1 MEHELALLSPEKT
14 ILTYRLASV
23 GSRVFAHLVDV
34 IIIIVVLVLSG
45 IAVGVSG
52 VLGPGTI
59 VLSSTVFMIFLAAF
73 PFMYFIVFEALWNG
87 QTLGKKAL
95 TLRVRMADG
104 TAITPLAAIGRNLL
118 RPADI
123 LPGTYFVGLLAMFTT
138 PKSQRLGD
146 LVSNTVVVYEKR
158 AQPYFTPAPHTAGI
172 HPLESQVGELRG
184 MTLDEYNALRRYC
197 DRFPELSPNA
207 QTKLT
212 SEVWLPIASRRG
224 VQMAPN
230 VHPIYL
236 AEAVVMKYGRE
247 HGLL

>member
-14 ILTYRLASV
+14 ILTYRLASI
-23 GSRVFAHLVDV
+23 GGRVFAHLIDV
-34 IIIIVVLVLSG
+34 FAIVAVLVGGLFAMVFAGAISD
-45 IAVGVSG
+45 
-52 VLGPGTI
+52 TTM
-59 VLSSTVFMIFLAAF
+59 VLSSTAYLVFAAVF
-73 PFMYFIVFEALWNG
+73 PFLYFIVFEGLWNG

-118 RPADI
+118 RPADM
-123 LPGTYFVGLLAMFTT
+123 LPATYFVGLLAMFTT
-138 PKSQRLGD
+138 PKSQLIGD
-146 LVSNTVVVYEKR
+146 LVASTVVVYEKR
-158 AQPYFTPAPHTAGI
+158 ALPFFTPAPHTAGI
-172 HPLESQVGELRG
+172 HPLEAQVGELRG

-197 DRFPELSPNA
+197 DRFPELAPMA

-212 SEVWLPIASRRG
+212 TEVWLPIAERRA
-224 VQMAPN
+224 VAMSPN
-230 VHPIYL
+230 IHPIYL

>member
-14 ILTYRLASV
+14 ILTYRLASI
-23 GSRVFAHLVDV
+23 GGRIFAHFIDVV
-34 IIIIVVLVLSG
+34 IILGVMIIVGFVAALSGLLGEGVSVLSLT
-45 IAVGVSG
+45 AY
-52 VLGPGTI
+52 I
-59 VLSSTVFMIFLAAF
+59 VFISVF
-73 PFMYFIVFEALWNG
+73 PFLYFIAFESLWNG
-87 QTLGKKAL
+87 QTLGKKIF

-104 TAITPLAAIGRNLL
+104 TTVTPLAAIGRNLL
-118 RPADI
+118 RPADM

-158 AQPYFTPAPHTAGI
+158 ASSQFTPAPHTAGI
-172 HPLESQVGELRG
+172 HPLEAQVGELRG

-197 DRFPELSPNA
+197 DRFPELAATA
-207 QTKLT
+207 QKKLT
-212 SEVWLPIASRRG
+212 DDVWLPIAAKRG
-224 VQMAPN
+224 VEMAPN
-230 VHPIYL
+230 IHPIYL